1 LYWRQITWETV
12 DAVARQGRG
21 AGVSGEGAALAA
33 LESLRN
39 TGAGARD
46 GAAGGWPGARP
57 GRGAP
62 AAVG

>member
-1 LYWRQITWETV
+1 M